1 MQSPALVVSLDQY
14 DIDAVHEWCRTAH
27 VFRRHR
33 PIEFNGHYEID
44 ADAVREARGGV
55 LDVVSRSCGAAFVAC
70 EGRLSLITT
79 TRPSPTWRG
88 IIR

>member
-44 ADAVREARGGV
+44 ADAVREARWGRPGRGV
-55 LDVVSRSCGAAFVAC
+55 AVMRRGARSVMAA
-70 EGRLSLITT
+70 
-79 TRPSPTWRG
+79 
-88 IIR
+88 